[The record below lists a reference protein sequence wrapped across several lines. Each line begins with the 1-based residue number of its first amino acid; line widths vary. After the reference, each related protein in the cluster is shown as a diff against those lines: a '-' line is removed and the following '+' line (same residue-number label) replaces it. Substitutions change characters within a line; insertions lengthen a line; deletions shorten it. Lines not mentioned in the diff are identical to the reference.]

1 MSTRKKI
8 RRKKARI
15 ADDVFRLCK
24 ITAEVRLDV
33 ELGLNGK
40 IEKLDDN
47 WRKKFFCVKERS

>member
-8 RRKKARI
+8 RRRKARI
-15 ADDVFRLCK
+15 ADDVFRLYK

-47 WRKKFFCVKERS
+47 R